1 MNGVLLAAGRGTRL
15 GELTTAT
22 PKPLLEVGGR
32 PIIVRIIEG
41 LRDAGVNDITVVVG
55 YLAESMEGA
64 LGDGSRWNVTLR
76 CVRQIEVNGTATA
89 LKLARPYLGAGPFFA
104 GWGDIVVD
112 SANYPRVIEAAATT
126 GSALAMN
133 PVDDPW
139 AGGAVYV
146 DDAMRVT
153 RLVEKPAKGTSSTG
167 WNNAGL
173 FVLPPEIWR
182 FVEALEP
189 SPRGEYELPQAIAA
203 MIHAGVPTIG
213 VPIEGPWFDIGTP
226 DNLLAAREW
235 FGG

>member
-15 GELTTAT
+15 GELTAVT
-22 PKPLLEVGGR
+22 PKPLLEVGGKA
-32 PIIVRIIEG
+32 IIVRIIEG
-41 LRDAGVNDITVVVG
+41 LRDAGVRDLTVVVG
-55 YLAESMEGA
+55 YRAEAVEAALA
-64 LGDGSRWNVTLR
+64 DGSRWGMTLR
-76 CVRQIEVNGTATA
+76 CVRQAEVNGTATA
-89 LKLARPYLGAGPFFA
+89 LRFARPFLGEGPFFA
-104 GWGDIVVD
+104 GWGDIVLD
-112 SANYPRVIEAAATT
+112 PANYARVIGAAAAT

-146 DDAMRVT
+146 DESMRVT
-153 RLVEKPAKGTSSTG
+153 RLVEKPPKGTSTTG

-182 FVEALEP
+182 FVDDLRP
-189 SPRGEYELPQAIAA
+189 SVRGEYELPQAIAA
-203 MIHAGVPTIG
+203 MIEAGVPTIG

-226 DNLLAAREW
+226 ENLQAARAW